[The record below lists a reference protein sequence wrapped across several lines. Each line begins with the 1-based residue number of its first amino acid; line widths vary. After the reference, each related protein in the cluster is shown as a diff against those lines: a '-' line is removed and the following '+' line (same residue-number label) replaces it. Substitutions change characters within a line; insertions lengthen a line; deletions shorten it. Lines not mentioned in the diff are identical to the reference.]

1 MSKPFTMNL
10 PENKE
15 KQNIVLYFQVHQP
28 RRLNVVNFFD
38 IPNEPPYFNDDLNE
52 SILRRVARESY
63 VPTNELLL
71 RLIEQ
76 YPGIKLTLS
85 LSGLVLEQLQ
95 SYTPEALDSFR
106 RLAKTGAVEFLAET
120 YYHSLASLTN
130 GEEFEVQVLQ
140 HAEKMY
146 ELFGVRPV
154 VFRNTELIYNNE
166 IGKRVAALGFRG
178 IFTEGHEKLLGDK
191 SPHQLYRHPEHDDLK
206 IFLRNYR
213 LSDDVAFRFIEKGS
227 VLNVSKYLSWLN
239 AMPPDEKLINLAM
252 DYETFGEHQK
262 ASTGILNFLEDFLS
276 ALAGSDRFRMIH
288 PSEAL
293 DLSAESKL
301 SVEKYVS
308 WADVERDTSAWLGNE
323 MQRDA
328 FNSIMK
334 LESEVK
340 NLGDEKLLK
349 YWRYLQTSD
358 HFYYMSVKSD
368 NDGSVH
374 AYFSPFPSSYEAFIS
389 FMNVVTHLT
398 FRIQEAKNK
407 PSRDDHDQSSAEVE
421 RQSTRTNTPVWV
433 MNLEAV
439 PQANV
444 PDIHG

>member
-15 KQNIVLYFQVHQP
+15 KQNIILYFHVHQP

-38 IPNEPPYFNDDLNE
+38 IPNEPPYFNDNLNE
-52 SILRRVARESY
+52 SILRRVARDSY
-63 VPTNELLL
+63 NPTNELLL

-76 YPGIKLTLS
+76 YPGVKVTLS
-85 LSGLVLEQLQ
+85 LSGLVLEQLEA
-95 SYTPEALDSFR
+95 YAPEALDSFR

-154 VFRNTELIYNNE
+154 VFRNTELIYNND

-191 SPHQLYRHPEHDDLK
+191 SPHQLYGHPDHDDLK

-213 LSDDVAFRFIEKGS
+213 LSDDIAFRFIQKGS
-227 VLNVSKYLSWLN
+227 ALKVSQYLSWLN
-239 AMPPDEKLINLAM
+239 AMPSDEKLINLAM

-262 ASTGILNFLEDFLS
+262 AGTGILNFLEELLA
-276 ALAGSDRFRMIH
+276 ALAVSDRFQMIH

-293 DLSAESKL
+293 D
-301 SVEKYVS
+301 
-308 WADVERDTSAWLGNE
+308 TG
-323 MQRDA
+323 
-328 FNSIMK
+328 I
-334 LESEVK
+334 
-340 NLGDEKLLK
+340 
-349 YWRYLQTSD
+349 
-358 HFYYMSVKSD
+358 
-368 NDGSVH
+368 
-374 AYFSPFPSSYEAFIS
+374 
-389 FMNVVTHLT
+389 
-398 FRIQEAKNK
+398 
-407 PSRDDHDQSSAEVE
+407 
-421 RQSTRTNTPVWV
+421 
-433 MNLEAV
+433 
-439 PQANV
+439 
-444 PDIHG
+444 